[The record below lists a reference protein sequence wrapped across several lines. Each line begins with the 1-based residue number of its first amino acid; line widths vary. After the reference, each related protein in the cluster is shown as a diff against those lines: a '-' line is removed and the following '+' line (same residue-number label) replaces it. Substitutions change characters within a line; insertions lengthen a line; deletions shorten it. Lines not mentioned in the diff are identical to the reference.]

1 MNDWNEDDNRMLQG
15 WLAGMPY
22 TLTFVSPATINAAP
36 PAPSKDWTKIETY
49 WPHLARG
56 V

>member
-1 MNDWNEDDNRMLQG
+1 MNDWNEDDNRMLRG
-15 WLAGMPY
+15 WLQTPW
-22 TLTFVSPATINAAP
+22 TLTVVVPATINAAP
-36 PAPSKDWTKIETY
+36 AAPSKDWTKIETY